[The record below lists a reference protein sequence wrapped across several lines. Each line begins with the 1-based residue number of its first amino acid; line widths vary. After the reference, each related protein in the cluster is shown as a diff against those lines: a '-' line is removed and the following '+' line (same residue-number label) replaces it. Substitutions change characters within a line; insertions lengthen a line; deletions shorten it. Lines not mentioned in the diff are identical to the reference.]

1 MNMDNE
7 FILNV
12 KKQLD
17 KCRWDFERKDIIKK
31 AVKELRE
38 KGYSDSKIKELFRI
52 ESLKEQDNSYM
63 VSNNTRY
70 LELLNEIINS

>member
-1 MNMDNE
+1 MDNE